1 MIQIRIA
8 GWAGQGLV
16 LAGSILAHAYA
27 MHENKNV
34 VTTRSYT
41 AAVRSGITYSD
52 IIVDDHEIYDLVI
65 TKPQALI
72 VLYQKTMDKF
82 VSLAKKSEYLI
93 VEKNLVPNVPD
104 IPGKTVRVPAYDI
117 ANQENSPKMVNM
129 VMLGAFAKSTNLIA
143 IDSLIKSIDQNV
155 SEKFRDLNKKL
166 IMLGYEQN
174 IQYLNKSH
182 RISI

>member
-34 VTTRSYT
+34 ITTRSYT

-82 VSLAKKSEYLI
+82 VPLAKKSEYLI
-93 VEKNLVPNVPD
+93 VEKNLVPNVPT
-104 IPGKTVRVPAYDI
+104 IPGKVVIVPAYDI
-117 ANQENSPKMVNM
+117 ANQEKSPKMVNM
-129 VMLGAFAKSTNLIA
+129 VMLGAFAKATNLIS

-166 IMLGYEQN
+166 IMRGYEQN
-174 IQYLNKSH
+174 INL
-182 RISI
+182 